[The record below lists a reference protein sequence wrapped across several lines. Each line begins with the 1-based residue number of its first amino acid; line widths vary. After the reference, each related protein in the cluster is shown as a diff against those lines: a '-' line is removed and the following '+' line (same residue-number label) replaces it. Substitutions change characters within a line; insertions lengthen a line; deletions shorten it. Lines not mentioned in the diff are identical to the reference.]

1 MNKVFADLPVTIF
14 EAMSQLARDNNAINL
29 GQGFPDDPGPEDIR
43 RAAADA
49 SVNGYNQYP
58 SMMGLPELRQAI
70 ADHYGRWH
78 KLSLDPMTE
87 VMVTSGGT
95 EALTSAILAVVEP
108 GDEVVVFQ
116 PVYDSYLPI
125 IRQAGGIPRLLRLEP
140 PDWRLTEEMLAS
152 VFNHKTKAVLF
163 NNPLNPAAVVY
174 PREDLELLARFC
186 QEFDTIAICDEVWE
200 HVIFDGHEHIPLIT
214 IPGMRDRTIKVGSA
228 GKIFSLTGWKIGFV
242 CAAPPL
248 LRVAAKVHQFLT
260 FTTAPNLQAAV
271 AYGLG
276 KPAEYFYDMR
286 KDLARSRDRLT
297 RGLESIGFPV
307 LKSQGTYFLTVD
319 LSPLGLNETDEA
331 FCKRIVTDYKVAAI
345 PVSAFYEQD
354 AVTSVVR
361 FCFAKKDSTLD
372 TALDTAERG
381 RERCVT
387 RTVIQSVSLV
397 PLPRFCCLS
406 LPPRPRSARST
417 STIGRTTWRRGCWR
431 ISPGKPASRWSTI
444 PSTPT
449 RRWRRG
455 CSRANRV
462 TTSSCP
468 PAISCSARS
477 RRKSF

>member
-1 MNKVFADLPVTIF
+1 
-14 EAMSQLARDNNAINL
+14 ARDNNAVNL

-43 RAAADA
+43 NAAADA
-49 SVNGYNQYP
+49 VVNGYNQYP
-58 SMMGLPELRQAI
+58 SMMGIPELRQAI
-70 ADHYGRWH
+70 AAHYQRWH
-78 KLSLDPMTE
+78 GLALDPMTE

-125 IRQAGGIPRLLRLEP
+125 IRQAGGIPRLVRLEP
-140 PDWRLTEEMLAS
+140 PHWRLTEEALRG

-186 QEFDTIAICDEVWE
+186 QEFDVVAICDEVWE
-200 HVIFDGHEHIPLIT
+200 HVIFDERVHIPLIT
-214 IPGMRDRTIKVGSA
+214 IPGMRERTIKVGSA

-276 KPAEYFYDMR
+276 KPDEYFHQMR

-297 RGLESIGFPV
+297 SGLESLGFPV
-307 LKSQGTYFLTVD
+307 LRSQGTYFLTVD

-345 PVSAFYEQD
+345 PVSAFYEKD
-354 AVTSVVR
+354 PVTTVVR
-361 FCFAKKDSTLD
+361 FCFAKRDATLD
-372 TALDTAERG
+372 TALER
-381 RERCVT
+381 
-387 RTVIQSVSLV
+387 
-397 PLPRFCCLS
+397 LS
-406 LPPRPRSARST
+406 DAVH
-417 STIGRTTWRRGCWR
+417 RR
-431 ISPGKPASRWSTI
+431 
-444 PSTPT
+444 
-449 RRWRRG
+449 
-455 CSRANRV
+455 
-462 TTSSCP
+462 
-468 PAISCSARS
+468 
-477 RRKSF
+477 